1 MEFQRRIDGESTRMS
16 PLGSFPMSNEDRLK
30 YQLGSVNIGL
40 DQLIQLGSV
49 NIGLDQLIFV
59 WIS

>member
-1 MEFQRRIDGESTRMS
+1 
-16 PLGSFPMSNEDRLK
+16 MSNEDRLK

>member
-1 MEFQRRIDGESTRMS
+1 MS
-16 PLGSFPMSNEDRLK
+16 ALGSFPMSNEDRFK
-30 YQLGSVNIGL
+30 NQLGSVNIGL